1 MTGPQ
6 YDPNAPQFDPNA
18 GAPGQ
23 PGYPPPGQPG
33 YGQPPAGG
41 FTQPLPAD
49 YGQQPDPAGYGQP
62 SSPGYNQPPSQGY
75 SQPPGP
81 GYSQQPGPEYGQPSN
96 PYVAPGYGTPNQMPS
111 GSLAGVVRKRAMKQV
126 AVGAAIFLVGL
137 VITVATYS
145 NASSSGGGTYFVAWG
160 PMILG
165 VIWVIRG
172 LVAASKAGKLDR

>member
-1 MTGPQ
+1 MTSPQ
-6 YDPNAPQFDPNA
+6 HDPNAPQFDPNA

-62 SSPGYNQPPSQGY
+62 PAPGYNQPPSQGY

-81 GYSQQPGPEYGQPSN
+81 GYSQPSN

-126 AVGAAIFLVGL
+126 AVGAVIFLVGL

-165 VIWVIRG
+165 IIWVIRG
-172 LVAASKAGKLDR
+172 LVAVSKAGKLNR

>member
-49 YGQQPDPAGYGQP
+49 YGQQPNPAG
-62 SSPGYNQPPSQGY
+62 
-75 SQPPGP
+75 
-81 GYSQQPGPEYGQPSN
+81 YGQPSN

-165 VIWVIRG
+165 IIWVIRG
-172 LVAASKAGKLDR
+172 LVAASKAGKLNR

>member
-6 YDPNAPQFDPNA
+6 YDPNAPQFDPSA

-62 SSPGYNQPPSQGY
+62 PAPGYNQPPSQGY

-81 GYSQQPGPEYGQPSN
+81 GYSQPSN

-126 AVGAAIFLVGL
+126 AVGAVIFLVGL

-165 VIWVIRG
+165 IIWVIRG
-172 LVAASKAGKLDR
+172 LVAVSKAGKLNR

>member
-49 YGQQPDPAGYGQP
+49 YGQQPNPAG
-62 SSPGYNQPPSQGY
+62 
-75 SQPPGP
+75 
-81 GYSQQPGPEYGQPSN
+81 YGQPSN

-126 AVGAAIFLVGL
+126 AVGAVIFLVGL

-172 LVAASKAGKLDR
+172 LVAASKAGKPDR